1 MYAYDYS
8 LFELNKKIPLRDKL
22 TEIHQRISTYFP
34 FIVRIS
40 ITIYD
45 AKSNTL
51 KTYLQSGD
59 ETILEHYQTT
69 LDNVPS
75 LKKVL
80 EEGVPRVI
88 NRPLTV
94 ADNDH
99 EHTRKIAQK
108 DYAAS
113 YTLPMISDGKCYGFI
128 FFNADEKNV
137 FKKKVLTDIDMYAH
151 IISLMVINELT
162 TIQTLVA
169 ALRTVLY
176 VTHTRD
182 PETGEHLERMS
193 RYSRLIATEI
203 AEKYGLDDSYIE
215 HLFMFAPMHDI
226 GKTAIPDNILL
237 KAGKLDS
244 EEMEIMKRHSRIGR
258 DMIDMLIDNFGMQ
271 RIEYIEMLSNVI
283 EYHHEAIDGSG
294 YPSGLKGNDIP
305 LEARI
310 VAVADVFDALT
321 SERPYKEAWSN
332 DRAIEKLKQL
342 AGKTLEQD
350 CVNALLA
357 NMKEVESIQERFK
370 ETV

>member
-1 MYAYDYS
+1 MHAYDYS
-8 LFELNKKIPLRDKL
+8 LDELNKPIPLSKKL
-22 TEIHQRISTYFP
+22 TEIHQRISSYFP

-40 ITIYD
+40 ITTYD
-45 AKSNTL
+45 AKSKII
-51 KTYLQSGD
+51 KTYLHSGGD
-59 ETILEHYQTT
+59 TILDHYQTT

-88 NRPLTV
+88 NKPLTV

-99 EHTRKIAQK
+99 EHTKKIAQK

-128 FFNADEKNV
+128 FFNADKKNV
-137 FKKKVLTDIDMYAH
+137 FKDKVLADIDMYAH

-162 TIQTLVA
+162 TIQTLAA

-193 RYSRLIATEI
+193 RYSRLVAIEI
-203 AEKYGLDDSYIE
+203 ADKYHLNDSYIE
-215 HLFMFAPMHDI
+215 HLFMFAPLHDI

-237 KAGKLDS
+237 KPGKLDPD
-244 EEMEIMKRHSRIGR
+244 EMTIMKTHSRVGR

-271 RIEYIEMLSNVI
+271 QIEYIEMLKNVI
-283 EYHHEAIDGSG
+283 EYHHEAVDGSG
-294 YPSGLKGNDIP
+294 YPDSLKGDKIP

-321 SERPYKEAWSN
+321 SERPYKKAWSN
-332 DRAIEKLKQL
+332 ERAIEKLKEL
-342 AGKTLEQD
+342 AGKKLDRD
-350 CVNALLA
+350 CVAALLA
-357 NMKEVESIQERFK
+357 NLPEVHRIQERFK